1 VKAAKQWASP
11 YWAPSCAKISFAAA
25 PEEEQREFAR
35 TPAEADLA
43 SASDQNTA
51 CGLHAEALPVR
62 SRIHK
67 DYNGKV
73 A

>member
-11 YWAPSCAKISFAAA
+11 YWAPPCAKLSSAAA

-35 TPAEADLA
+35 TPAEVGL
-43 SASDQNTA
+43 ASDQNTA
-51 CGLHAEALPVR
+51 CGLHAEALSVR
-62 SRIHK
+62 SCNIHK